1 MLQTAVSLGATVLGA
16 LFSRKAFGVGTVGRA
31 ATTMRSAG
39 RIGKEREDTARAA
52 ESIEVARQ
60 RLSELEAELER
71 EIAALQE
78 RYEPSAVRVDTTR
91 IRPRK
96 SDIAVGAVGIAWVPW
111 TTGPD
116 GMPEPAF

>member
-1 MLQTAVSLGATVLGA
+1 MDAEHIAQAVHPVPGHERRVLPCA
-16 LFSRKAFGVGTVGRA
+16 
-31 ATTMRSAG
+31 
-39 RIGKEREDTARAA
+39 KERVIVEQKDAILGPFDDRLDQHRVVILRHLVEIAN
-52 ESIEVARQ
+52 Q
-60 RLSELEAELER
+60 RGLAVHRLR

-78 RYEPSAVRVDTTR
+78 RYEPTAVRVNTTR

-111 TTGPD
+111 MTGPD